1 MINYIKNSS
10 EKILLERKQF
20 SVFDNTVVVVKD
32 KPTNGIKLPL
42 VFKKLENII
51 PVDLVREL
59 DAIYIGQFEE
69 LLKRQIESFFLDGA
83 IFITND
89 QADDQ
94 KMIDTLLHE
103 MAHCVEKT
111 YTRDIYAD
119 GKLKTEFLGKRKRLQ
134 GMLVDFKEPKIGL
147 EDYMEIDYNEEFDNY
162 LFKKVGYNRL
172 NQITSNLFISPY
184 AATSLREYFASGF
197 ENFFSKESNYLK
209 KLSPILYLKIVGLT
223 NNKNDV

>member
-1 MINYIKNSS
+1 MIKYIKNSS

-20 SVFDNTVVVVKD
+20 SVFDNTVVIVKD
-32 KPTNGIKLPL
+32 KPTNGIKLPF
-42 VFKKLENII
+42 VFKKLQDII
-51 PVDLVREL
+51 PINLVKDL

-103 MAHCVEKT
+103 IAHCAEKT
-111 YTRDIYAD
+111 YTPDIYSD
-119 GKLKTEFLGKRKRLQ
+119 GKLKTEFLGKRKRMYGLL
-134 GMLVDFKEPKIGL
+134 MDFKDPKVGL
-147 EDYMEIDYNEEFDNY
+147 EDFMDIDFNQEFDDY
-162 LFKKVGYNRL
+162 LFKQVGYDKL
-172 NQITSNLFISPY
+172 NTLTSNLFVTPY

-197 ENFFSKESNYLK
+197 ENFFSKESIHLK
-209 KLSPILYLKIVGLT
+209 RISPILYSRISSLT
-223 NNKNDV
+223 KSKNDV

>member
-10 EKILLERKQF
+10 EKIILERKQF
-20 SVFDNTVVVVKD
+20 SVFDNTVVIVKD
-32 KPTNGIKLPL
+32 KPTNSVRLPF
-42 VFKKLENII
+42 VFKKLQNTV

-69 LLKRQIESFFLDGA
+69 LLKREIESFFLDGA

-89 QADDQ
+89 QANEQ

-103 MAHCVEKT
+103 IAHCVEKT
-111 YTRDIYAD
+111 YTREIYSD

-134 GMLVDFKEPKIGL
+134 GMLADFKDAKIGL

-162 LFKKVGYNRL
+162 LFKKVGYDRL
-172 NQITSNLFISPY
+172 NQLTANLFVSPY

-197 ENFFSKESNYLK
+197 EHFFTPNSIHLK
-209 KLSPILYLKIVGLT
+209 KISPTLHSKITSLT
-223 NNKNDV
+223 NSKNDV